1 MREIHAEDM
10 HAVALGAA
18 VLGTGGGGDPYIG
31 KLMAMQAIRDNGPV
45 RLVDVDELSDDA
57 LIVPAAMM
65 GAPTVM
71 VEKLPSGGEIVS
83 AFRALETF
91 LGRPIDAVLCGEAG
105 GMNSTIPFVV
115 AAETGLPLVDGDGMG
130 RAFPELQMVT
140 FTLHGVRATPMTMA
154 DDKGNS
160 ILLET
165 VDNAWTERL
174 ARSVTIDMGGSALI
188 SFYAMDGATAKKAI
202 IRGTVGLAADVG
214 ETILR
219 ARREKRSPIAAARD
233 RLGGL
238 ELFRAKI
245 VDVERRTVGGFA
257 RGLARLE
264 GIEADVG
271 RSFEIE
277 FQNEFLIAREVGGSP
292 LCTTPDLITLLDAD
306 GGEPI
311 TTESLRF
318 GFRVVA
324 LAIPCDPQWRSD
336 EGLALVGPRYFG
348 YDLDYVPV
356 EARIPDAIAS
366 TGGEA

>member
-1 MREIHAEDM
+1 MREIHADDM

-31 KLMAMQAIRDNGPV
+31 KLMAMQAIRAHGPV
-45 RLVDVDELSDDA
+45 RMIDVDELDDDA
-57 LIVPAAMM
+57 LIAPVAMM

-71 VEKLPSGGEIVS
+71 LEKLPSGKEVVD
-83 AFRALETF
+83 AFRALETY

-105 GMNSTIPFVV
+105 GLNSTIPFVL
-115 AAETGLPLVDGDGMG
+115 AAEAGLPLVDGDGMG

-140 FTLHGVRATPMTMA
+140 FTLHGVRATPLTMA

-160 ILLET
+160 VLVET
-165 VDNAWTERL
+165 IDNHWTERL

-188 SFYAMDGATAKKAI
+188 AFYAMDGATAKRAI
-202 IRGTVGLAADVG
+202 IRGTVGLAADIG
-214 ETILR
+214 HAIR
-219 ARREKRSPIAAARD
+219 HARREKRPAIEATREL
-233 RLGGL
+233 LGGF
-238 ELFRAKI
+238 ELLRGKI

-257 RGLARLE
+257 RGTAKLD
-264 GIEADVG
+264 GIDADAG
-271 RSFEIE
+271 DAFEIE
-277 FQNEFLIAREVGGSP
+277 FQNEFLIARRSGGEA

-306 GGEPI
+306 TGEPI

-324 LAIPCDPQWRSD
+324 LGIPCDPQWRTD

-348 YDLDYVPV
+348 YETEYVPV
-356 EARIPDAIAS
+356 EARSDATAS
-366 TGGEA
+366 PGGSS